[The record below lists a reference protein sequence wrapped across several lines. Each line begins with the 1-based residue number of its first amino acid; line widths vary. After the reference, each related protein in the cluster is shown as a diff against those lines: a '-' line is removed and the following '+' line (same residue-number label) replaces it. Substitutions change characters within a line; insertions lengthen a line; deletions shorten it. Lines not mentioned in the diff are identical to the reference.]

1 MDNKILK
8 LLYRS
13 YDDEL
18 DENERKKLED
28 TLQRS
33 GALRNEN
40 EKILAQRKALSE
52 SPAPMFK
59 PLFSERVMSRIE
71 TLGEKKN
78 GIENFYE
85 TLLAVFRRLAIVG
98 AAILLLLLIY
108 NLQTG
113 DALSTDEIF
122 YASDIAIE
130 KLIDLPF
137 F

>member
-59 PLFSERVMSRIE
+59 PLFAERVMSRIE